1 MIKSLVAKLFCC
13 ISARLNMLVL
23 YLLDRQKATITHFLR
38 NLYNCKMSVK
48 KQIHLAL
55 DTGNDSF
62 APTLHHVYLYLKST
76 AITILTTIVSTYC
89 MLKYYI
95 PPCKIYPWIM
105 DWRENVEAIS

>member
-1 MIKSLVAKLFCC
+1 
-13 ISARLNMLVL
+13 
-23 YLLDRQKATITHFLR
+23 
-38 NLYNCKMSVK
+38 MSVK

-105 DWRENVEAIS
+105 DWRENNEAISQLENSIFNISQIKLIFDRNTITISIKPKVDN

>member
-1 MIKSLVAKLFCC
+1 
-13 ISARLNMLVL
+13 MLAL
-23 YLLDRQKATITHFLR
+23 HLLDRQKATITHFLR

-89 MLKYYI
+89 MLKCYI

-105 DWRENVEAIS
+105 YLRENVEAI